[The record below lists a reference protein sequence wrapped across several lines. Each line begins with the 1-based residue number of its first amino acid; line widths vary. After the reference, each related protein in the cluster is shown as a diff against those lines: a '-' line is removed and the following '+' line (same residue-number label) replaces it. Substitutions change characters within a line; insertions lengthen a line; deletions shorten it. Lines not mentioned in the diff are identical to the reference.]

1 MYRVIR
7 PFDFFEP
14 GTLDEALNLLSQRG
28 SEAKI
33 LAGGVALVVDMR
45 LRNLTPTYV
54 ISIQKIPDLD
64 YIEIDKENSLK
75 IGAMATLHS
84 LERSKLIREEYPVL
98 YAAIHKIH
106 SVQAKVMGTAVGNI
120 CTATPASDVASVLIA
135 LGGRVKVV
143 SMASERIISV
153 EDFFAGVRQTVLGS
167 DEMVSEIVVPAA
179 PASTGY
185 AFFKLT
191 KTTADIGKLNVSAS
205 VTMDGDTCSDCR
217 IALGSVA
224 PTPMRARQAEQALK
238 GRKPDEKTVSKV
250 AEAAAGEAKPITDV
264 WSTAEYRTEMI
275 KVLVKRAINTAVEGA
290 GQ

>member
-1 MYRVIR
+1 MHRVIR
-7 PFDFFEP
+7 PFEFFEP
-14 GTLDEALNLLSQRG
+14 GRLEEALNLLSQHG
-28 SEAKI
+28 AEAKI
-33 LAGGVALVVDMR
+33 LAGGVALVLDMR
-45 LRNLTPTYV
+45 LRNLTPAYV

-64 YIEIDKENSLK
+64 YIEVDHENSLK
-75 IGAMATLHS
+75 IGALATLHS
-84 LERSKLIREEYPVL
+84 LERSELIRENYPVL

-135 LGGRVKVV
+135 LGGGIKAL
-143 SMASERIISV
+143 SKASERVISV

-205 VTMDGDTCSDCR
+205 VTMAGDTCSDCR
-217 IALGSVA
+217 FALGSVA
-224 PTPMRARQAEQALK
+224 PTPMRARKAEAVLK
-238 GRKPDEKTVSKV
+238 GKV
-250 AEAAAGEAKPITDV
+250 VTEAEIAEAGRVASGECRPIT
-264 WSTAEYRTEMI
+264 E
-275 KVLVKRAINTAVEGA
+275 LVG
-290 GQ
+290 GW